1 MAQRNPAGGYLGHS
15 EALRL
20 ARAARNHAE
29 LLRALLDPADRPAL
43 AHLDALAAALGE
55 LRRLLAGEP

>member
-1 MAQRNPAGGYLGHS
+1 MAQPNHAGGYRAHP

-20 ARAARNHAE
+20 ARAAGNHAE

-43 AHLDALAAALGE
+43 ARLDALAATLGE